1 MRQGGKPVSRV
12 PLQFMLQS
20 CPALIPALPSTNNI
34 VTRVYKPNQHPPPHP
49 PARLLLASALS
60 QSIDKKQTKAYAQ
73 MFIHRWLKCP
83 PMFSAIVV

>member
-34 VTRVYKPNQHPPPHP
+34 VTRVYKPYQPPPP
-49 PARLLLASALS
+49 PATRLLLASALS
-60 QSIDKKQTKAYAQ
+60 QSIDKKQTKTYAQ

>member
-1 MRQGGKPVSRV
+1 MRQGCKPVSRV

-20 CPALIPALPSTNNI
+20 FPALIPALPSTNNI
-34 VTRVYKPNQHPPPHP
+34 VTRVYKPNHPPPP
-49 PARLLLASALS
+49 TARLLLASALS
-60 QSIDKKQTKAYAQ
+60 QSIDKKQTKTYAQ